1 MLLAPLRPDG
11 LVWIGEDGKKF
22 KTRSGET
29 VKLTDLL
36 SEAVRIAGDTIRSR
50 RAEEGGEGYQVTV
63 KPFVIRACFGLRTNV
78 LRGCD
83 AL

>member
-1 MLLAPLRPDG
+1 MICSWRRCDLLG
-11 LVWIGEDGKKF
+11 IGEDGKKF

-36 SEAVRIAGDTIRSR
+36 SEAVRIARDSIRSR

-63 KPFVIRACFGLRTNV
+63 QPFVIRACFDLLTNV
-78 LRGCD
+78 MRGCD